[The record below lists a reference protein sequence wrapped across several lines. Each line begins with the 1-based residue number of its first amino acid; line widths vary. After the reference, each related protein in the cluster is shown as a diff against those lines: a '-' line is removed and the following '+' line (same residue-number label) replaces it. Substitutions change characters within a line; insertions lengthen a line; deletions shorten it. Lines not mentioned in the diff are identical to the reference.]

1 MEAAAKREKEKRVIQ
16 EMITLYCRKQH
27 HELQLCKECNSL
39 LQYAKQRIDCC
50 PFIESKTFCSN
61 CRVHCYRKEQRE
73 QIRQIMRYS
82 GPRMLLHRPVM
93 VLQHMWLSRKEKKY
107 KNKCSN

>member
-1 MEAAAKREKEKRVIQ
+1 MNAAAKREKEKRVIQ

-27 HELQLCKECNSL
+27 HELQLCKEC
-39 LQYAKQRIDCC
+39 
-50 PFIESKTFCSN
+50 N